1 MDQGMREGVITLWLY
16 TTPIRAGICYKLSVN
31 ISDKLVRSQSEH
43 KRWQPGDTGFLQTK
57 IYWRTSLVVQ
67 WLRIHL
73 PIGDM
78 GSSPGPGRSHMQL
91 SPTAADPVRCNKR
104 NHRSECLCTPIREKK
119 TKTRKKNLFEHFPPS
134 EKSGAGSW
142 QCVYDSGPF
151 HGANSVCSQMFCVS
165 LKGPVMF
172 H

>member
-1 MDQGMREGVITLWLY
+1 MDQGMRDGLITLLLY
-16 TTPIRAGICYKLSVN
+16 TTPIKAGICYKLSVN

-67 WLRIHL
+67 WLRICL

-78 GSSPGPGRSHMQL
+78 GSTPGPGRSHMQL
-91 SPTAADPVRCNKR
+91 SPTAADPVLCNKR

-119 TKTRKKNLFEHFPPS
+119 TKTRKKIYLNIFLPPRNLGQLLDSVYMIRAHFM
-134 EKSGAGSW
+134 
-142 QCVYDSGPF
+142 GPIQF
-151 HGANSVCSQMFCVS
+151 AHKCSV
-165 LKGPVMF
+165 LA
-172 H
+172 